1 MRIKKNSLF
10 DYLNSNDPNKG
21 MVDDKEPSLLLPTQ
35 QDIDKKMFGS
45 TLIDK
50 DFTKYQDY
58 LSQEGSPVYDSPETW
73 DDKRA
78 QRQSNTGK
86 VLKTL
91 GQGVGTFGTAL
102 ASSAATI
109 GGAAVG
115 IVAEGIDAVYEP
127 GTSNVSGMDI
137 MLNNPVSK
145 GIDAFDKYIKE
156 DLLPVYYTKEQQN
169 SILSAATLTE
179 GVNGLG
185 FLLSAVVGG
194 QAITK
199 ALGGLAKIG
208 MMARLGTLESA
219 AAKAVSQGIL
229 KGEEAAKAVGLGK
242 VINKLPAVTGAV
254 MGRTG
259 ESAMEA
265 NGAYNDIK
273 ATLTAKRDEAANQLK
288 TTGVTDDYETAN
300 LTDEDIDKRAKQQRD
315 NVFFGNMALGLSD
328 LKQYTRW
335 FAPNAYSSII
345 KKAVTGELGAA
356 KYMVK
361 KESKKQMI
369 GGILKEAAQ
378 EAGEEGFQYMLQE
391 GAKKAA
397 LSDKNNFASSVIGAS
412 DGLFSTIEGQ
422 KSMLL
427 GGLLGAGAGTVFKK
441 LNAKKV
447 NADLNQMVDTLNANP
462 SFTSDKYITN
472 AEGKNILNPDYVNN
486 SNTFLNLDKIR
497 KKAIDSGDMHT
508 AELAE
513 KQQFANLVNSR
524 VSANKFD
531 DLIDELEVMGKAD
544 ESETEQYFESAP
556 KDKEGNKI
564 PLQTIA
570 HQKIQEAK
578 QLKKTIEGLR
588 TIPKFQNLSQE
599 AFNELTNTILQQD
612 SVAKQIK
619 SVISEMNEIHPEIN
633 WGAEENLKG
642 DAMQTLTD
650 KLVGP
655 NKAKLE
661 DLEET
666 KNVLVNYYDRLN
678 KTVEQY
684 TKEPQTL
691 EEIVAKVKERKEK
704 EFEDVIQEEL
714 DTHNAADEVINKAKE
729 SKDTFNI
736 TMPDGTV
743 KTVGVNL
750 NGDFM
755 DTDGGMVPEE
765 VVKKGV
771 LEEIK
776 LRNQVDGLD
785 KETPE
790 GEISDEIVDLSVIKP
805 NILSSS
811 VQGHNFARITDP
823 ITGEVFENRGAK
835 HEDTNEKGQKVY
847 SLNGQFR
854 KFVDYLAKAANT
866 PFVKKGNNPAPTYE
880 FVTKITTITNEE
892 LNKINAGRAQDSK
905 RLGIQFPSITAEDLL
920 NNPAFMPIEIQLLE
934 NGKSVSGAIT
944 KMHSPDY
951 FFKTQEYVILRERLN
966 NKEIDQLKFDSE
978 LKGYLEKYSKYRID
992 LINKIKTAEKIG
1004 EKVRLFVDSKSGG
1017 ILNINPKVN
1026 GKKQVN
1032 SITDTFKHINE
1043 YSTGLFT
1050 NAGLEIKPKGVGVIT
1065 SIDEHGTGTIT
1076 FPDNTTSTMKISP
1089 NEVGSMVFQSIN
1101 AAGELV
1107 NTRSISKN
1115 ELSDDQLEA
1124 ITNLLYHRLSTG
1136 EKKIMVKGKEFTIA
1150 GNLESGR
1157 GIVDSLI
1164 LLADRN
1170 KAEKQL
1176 FFKKNGSLVVGKK
1189 EYTFKDDEKEI
1200 KAAIMDTLRKGN
1212 SEANF
1217 KTNVAGDSEFVL
1229 PTINE
1234 EGEFEGEITTYNDYL
1249 FKGDSPLIGT
1259 FVNKDVPFINS
1270 YYGFEMGAD
1279 GYKTNSI
1286 KEVPETPIYPPVNI
1300 PSIVITPTEPVLP
1313 KTEYTGWK
1321 VIKDVINDSYSVE
1334 NPEFPNKGSMFIDTI
1349 EEANQI
1355 AADLNAEETNK
1366 VVKPV
1371 TPVAPVVNADNI
1383 KGKQN
1388 INGVKEIR
1396 FNNPNFKLE
1405 DFEIDGNYWS
1415 VITSSDR
1422 AKVLVNINGTIVP
1435 FYLTTNQAG
1444 KNLIPGWYPFFGIG
1458 KDGWLNKTDKSDME
1472 TYYERYWGKE
1482 AADIVKSAAEELNAF
1497 YGTDSAAFKNDGDPN
1512 EKVRPLTTLADKT
1525 EDYINSKLSYTP
1537 AINDGNARIV
1547 LRSNAEQLGKEII
1560 AKYNPELSAKTEPV
1574 SDIEA
1579 KKADIEKRRE
1589 NELGRTSIADGN
1601 GFSYPESSKAKEIN
1615 ARYDAELADLE
1626 SPFISNS
1633 KNEILN
1639 KKEIAL
1645 NNVKPV
1651 YHHTSVLPKNFNFG
1665 SFQRG
1670 KEQISQFGDGL
1681 NASSNTSEF
1690 LSKRYGAPIEGEVND
1705 ADFVEIDANK
1715 SEKDIYKYL
1724 VSKGYKFSNP
1734 ATGTYIGGSPVA
1746 EYSDTDPANK
1756 QPAIISLF
1764 NDFQKSNPEVKGVK
1778 INNHIIGK
1786 EKVAP
1791 FYVIYDSKSFYGK
1804 DALSKKI
1811 EFEANNELTNL
1822 KEKETSAQSPEVTE
1836 LKEKMEEKAEESIKD
1851 CNKGGADLSGKASKY
1866 KKK

>member
-21 MVDDKEPSLLLPTQ
+21 IVDDKEPSLLLPTQ

-58 LSQEGSPVYDSPETW
+58 LSQEGRPVYDTPETW

-78 QRQSNTGK
+78 ERQGATAK
-86 VLKTL
+86 FAKTI
-91 GQGVGTFGTAL
+91 GQGVGTFATAL

-115 IVAEGIDAVYEP
+115 IAAEGIDAVYQP

-137 MLNNPVSK
+137 MLSNPVSK
-145 GIDAFDKYIKE
+145 GIDEFDKYLKE

-169 SILSAATLTE
+169 SIFSAATATE

-208 MMARLGTLESA
+208 MMARLGTLESS

-242 VINKLPAVTGAV
+242 VINKLPAVTGAIV
-254 MGRTG
+254 GRTG

-288 TTGVTDDYETAN
+288 TTGVTDNYEIAN
-300 LTDEDIDKRAKQQRD
+300 LTDEEIDAKAKQQRD

-328 LKQYTRW
+328 LAQYTRW

-397 LSDKNNFASSVIGAS
+397 LSDKNSFASSVIGAS

-486 SNTFLNLDKIR
+486 ANTFLNLDKIR
-497 KKAIDSGDMHT
+497 KAAIDSGDMHT

-513 KQQFANLVNSR
+513 KQQFANLVSSR
-524 VSANKFD
+524 ISADKFD

-556 KDKEGNKI
+556 KDKEGNRI

-619 SVISEMNEIHPEIN
+619 SVISEMNEINPEIN

-650 KLVGP
+650 KLTGP

-661 DLEET
+661 NLEET

-684 TKEPQTL
+684 TKEPQIL

-790 GEISDEIVDLSVIKP
+790 GEISDEVVDLSVIKP

-811 VQGHNFARITDP
+811 VQGHNFARIVNP
-823 ITGEVFENRGAK
+823 ETGEIFENRGAK
-835 HEDTNEKGQKVY
+835 QEDTNEKGQKVY

-854 KFVDYLAKAANT
+854 KFVDYLANAANT
-866 PFVKKGNNPAPTYE
+866 PFVRKGNNPAPTYE
-880 FVTKITTITNEE
+880 FVTRISTITNEE

-905 RLGIQFPSITAEDLL
+905 RLGIEFPSITAEDLL

-934 NGKSVSGAIT
+934 NGKVVSGAIT

-951 FFKTQEYVILRERLN
+951 FFKTQEYLILRERLN
-966 NKEIDQLKFDSE
+966 NGEIDQTKFNSE
-978 LKGYLEKYSKYRID
+978 LTGYLEKYSKYRID

-1089 NEVGSMVFQSIN
+1089 NEVGAMVFQSVN

-1249 FKGDSPLIGT
+1249 FKGDNPLIGT

-1270 YYGFEMGAD
+1270 YYGFEMDGS

-1334 NPEFPNKGSMFIDTI
+1334 NPEFPNRGSMFIDTI

-1371 TPVAPVVNADNI
+1371 TPVAPVVTKPVVTTQQEENI
-1383 KGKQN
+1383 DAGINLISTPVSKIVEELSKLQTLNEKLDWLKSNNLLSNISVNGKDYN
-1388 INGVKEIR
+1388 M
-1396 FNNPNFKLE
+1396 
-1405 DFEIDGNYWS
+1405 IDY
-1415 VITSSDR
+1415 SDR
-1422 AKVLVNINGTIVP
+1422 VMVLMKVGKYNIP
-1435 FYLTTNQAG
+1435 FYISTGQAG
-1444 KNLIPGWYPFFGIG
+1444 KKNVKAGNWYAVFGIG
-1458 KDGWLNKTDKSDME
+1458 VEKGWINKGS
-1472 TYYERYWGKE
+1472 
-1482 AADIVKSAAEELNAF
+1482 EEQINNS
-1497 YGTDSAAFKNDGDPN
+1497 YGFQLF
-1512 EKVRPLTTLADKT
+1512 E
-1525 EDYINSKLSYTP
+1525 KLSKILNEGVGAIQSREDNGNGKLKEGIGFLSDSKEDLEAFNNNMNLPTKPAGKNTAVNEFYTHV
-1537 AINDGNARIV
+1537 NNT
-1547 LRSNAEQLGKEII
+1547 LSLLNNELKQLAYLE
-1560 AKYNPELSAKTEPV
+1560 SKTKPV
-1574 SDIEA
+1574 FNIEA
-1579 KKADIEKRRE
+1579 KKADIEKSVLTTPPGEDNGYRAELPLLEVLE
-1589 NELGRTSIADGN
+1589 NKDVKYYNLENNISAVVTDKIVYLIDKNYTNKNGN
-1601 GFSYPESSKAKEIN
+1601 YIVEKIYKNAKNEFSKVNKPNLEIITKALNQNLEERYLRLEQAVIVLKTK
-1615 ARYDAELADLE
+1615 YDAELADLE
-1626 SPFISNS
+1626 SPF
-1633 KNEILN
+1633 
-1639 KKEIAL
+1639 
-1645 NNVKPV
+1645 
-1651 YHHTSVLPKNFNFG
+1651 
-1665 SFQRG
+1665 
-1670 KEQISQFGDGL
+1670 
-1681 NASSNTSEF
+1681 
-1690 LSKRYGAPIEGEVND
+1690 
-1705 ADFVEIDANK
+1705 
-1715 SEKDIYKYL
+1715 
-1724 VSKGYKFSNP
+1724 
-1734 ATGTYIGGSPVA
+1734 
-1746 EYSDTDPANK
+1746 
-1756 QPAIISLF
+1756 
-1764 NDFQKSNPEVKGVK
+1764 
-1778 INNHIIGK
+1778 
-1786 EKVAP
+1786 
-1791 FYVIYDSKSFYGK
+1791 
-1804 DALSKKI
+1804 
-1811 EFEANNELTNL
+1811 
-1822 KEKETSAQSPEVTE
+1822 KETPAQSPEVTE
-1836 LKEKMEEKAEESIKD
+1836 LKEKIEEKAEESIKD
-1851 CNKGGADLSGKASKY
+1851 CNNGGTNIDPETEFNKY
-1866 KKK
+1866 M